1 MTKATMREIICR
13 LMQIDCKKPELAENK
28 STSDIFEECSYIMK
42 QNQIIQVDYL
52 QQRLDEL
59 HSV

>member
-1 MTKATMREIICR
+1 
-13 LMQIDCKKPELAENK
+13 MQIDCKKPELAEKK

>member
-1 MTKATMREIICR
+1 MREIICR